1 MVRLFFLF
9 VILGVGLAS
18 FLFQTSYKVHE
29 LEQTKVHLQKAIKA
43 EKETYRLLQ
52 AEWMH
57 LNDPERLKALTEKF
71 LQMKPTMNTQ
81 IKSLNDIPLKSASS
95 TIEIPLAP
103 ASEGTAQ

>member
-1 MVRLFFLF
+1 MVRLFILF

-29 LEQTKVHLQKAIKA
+29 LEQTKIHLQRDIKA

-57 LNDPERLKALTEKF
+57 LNDPERLKTLTEKF

-81 IKSLNDIPLKSASS
+81 IKSIDDIPMKTVSS
-95 TIEIPLAP
+95 TIEMPETPTLGGQ
-103 ASEGTAQ
+103 SQ

>member
-9 VILGVGLAS
+9 VVLGVGLAS

-29 LEQTKVHLQKAIKA
+29 LEQTKIHLQKAIKA

-81 IKSLNDIPLKSASS
+81 IKSLNDIPLKSTSS
-95 TIEIPLAP
+95 TIEIPVTP
-103 ASEGTAQ
+103 ALEESSR